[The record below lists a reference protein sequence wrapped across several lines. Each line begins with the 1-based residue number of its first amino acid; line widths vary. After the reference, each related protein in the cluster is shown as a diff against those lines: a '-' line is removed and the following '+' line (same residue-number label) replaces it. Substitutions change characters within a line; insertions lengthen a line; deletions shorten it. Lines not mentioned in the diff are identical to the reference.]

1 MKNKKIIMKRGFLTG
16 LLAFVI
22 AKVAHLLIT
31 GCIGLILG
39 LTFGNTSLEDLMWDL
54 ISIVDNPGVGLIFL
68 IFATRYIYRRLVS
81 QKITI
86 SKLGETE

>member
-1 MKNKKIIMKRGFLTG
+1 MDGIKYLEMKNKKIVMKRGFWTG

-39 LTFGNTSLEDLMWDL
+39 LTFGNTVLEDAMWDVITIL
-54 ISIVDNPGVGLIFL
+54 DSPGVGLIFL
-68 IFATRYIYRRLVS
+68 IFATRYTYKRLVS
-81 QKITI
+81 QK
-86 SKLGETE
+86 

>member
-1 MKNKKIIMKRGFLTG
+1 MDGIKYLEMKNKKTVMKRGFWTG

-39 LTFGNTSLEDLMWDL
+39 LTFGNTVLEDTMWDVITIL
-54 ISIVDNPGVGLIFL
+54 DSPGVGLIFL
-68 IFATRYIYRRLVS
+68 IFATRYTYRRLVS
-81 QKITI
+81 QK
-86 SKLGETE
+86 

>member
-1 MKNKKIIMKRGFLTG
+1 MKRGFWTG

-39 LTFGNTSLEDLMWDL
+39 LTFGNTVLEDAMWD
-54 ISIVDNPGVGLIFL
+54 VNYNF
-68 IFATRYIYRRLVS
+68 R
-81 QKITI
+81 
-86 SKLGETE
+86 